1 MKLLLK
7 PIFFILFITSSLF
20 CDTVSFKEGKYVE
33 ALDIFTYRDGN
44 VSYSDEQTI
53 IKYQDGK
60 IITKKDNN
68 LTVHNKSGELL
79 TTIQL
84 NKRVEISLYFKLTKA
99 LFLKDFKSLEENF
112 EIKEFKE
119 KNYLFLP
126 KDNIKNVIEEITLTL
141 NQDETPKEFSINF
154 GNGDI
159 IKIETK

>member
-1 MKLLLK
+1 MKILIK
-7 PIFFILFITSSLF
+7 PILYILIFTSLLF

-60 IITKKDNN
+60 TITKKDNN
-68 LTVHNKSGELL
+68 LTVQNSNGELL
-79 TTIQL
+79 TTIDL
-84 NKRVEISLYFKLTKA
+84 GKRVEISLYFKLTKA

-112 EIKEFKE
+112 EIKALSDR
-119 KNYLFLP
+119 NYLFMP
-126 KDNIKNVIEEITLTL
+126 KDNIKNVIEEIRLTL